1 MLHLGMHQDWLTNL
15 DKSAAILVPTRSL
28 ANTLNEQV
36 AASYIEQGRM
46 VWEAPNILIWRD
58 YIKQLWAL
66 NKRRFTQHLGAK
78 HLISSQQSL
87 LLWTQIIDSTRREEQ
102 ALTLLNVQQ
111 TARAVQRS
119 WILMHDWRI
128 SIESIEQDHDADSV
142 QFVEWLNAYQALLNK
157 RGLFDEPLLLDA
169 LCNQQIELDFPYHEL
184 TFYAFDLINTAQ
196 KNINQ
201 RAQNQVEIKHL
212 SPPECDGQLSYHS
225 YKDAKSEL
233 IGCFQAARKLIE
245 EQSDCTINVVIHDL
259 QDRQSQ
265 VHELACRIFYPNVS
279 PLEVQQNS
287 AVFRY
292 SLGQRLT
299 DWAAIDTALSVINLL
314 KNRTTTTELS
324 FLLRNQFLGLAAEHR
339 QQCRVFDR
347 WLKRQRMRNITL
359 EQLPDLYQQC
369 LEAKESQGEKERQE
383 QKAETNEF
391 LQTLTMLVKKQQA
404 LTEKLNQAKQ
414 KNQFAALNF
423 ADWVSE
429 FSDWLATWGW
439 SCKIVGNELNTV
451 QHQLLKR
458 WESLL
463 QEFAALAAVQ
473 RKTGLSR
480 AIDLLTQMARD
491 AMFIPKAAAS
501 PILISSILEAI
512 GRPADY
518 CFVLGMNESFPPA
531 PKNDAF
537 IPQRLLA
544 DAGHPDMSA
553 NSSFVQAQ
561 TVMNNLLNSM
571 GDTVVSYATQSAQ
584 DREITQQCSPLFRHQ
599 QFYNQTVDANQLNV
613 SDDSLEN
620 YQDRQG
626 PAWQSSIRASGGSK
640 VFENQS
646 HCPFKA
652 FVTHQLTF
660 QVEQEAE
667 FGLDFL
673 DRGNVVHIL
682 LDRIWAYLQTQQQ
695 LKQIEPSTLTA
706 LIHQVID
713 QTLEDS
719 ELELSEDKQRLL
731 SFERPRLVTLLT
743 EWLAF
748 EAKRPEPFMV
758 IEREEKRQGELAG
771 IEFSYIIDRLDMT
784 DDGRTF
790 IIDYKTG
797 LVNKKD
803 WVGKPLKSPQMPLY
817 AVALSK
823 VKNKPVSG
831 IAYANVRQHEHQ
843 YVELSEAGVFRKA
856 NKRTLDDEDLWQQ
869 NKEEWESLF
878 NELASEFL
886 AGNADVAPID
896 ERICDY
902 CDLQSVC
909 RISQLR
915 KQSLISQEG

>member
-1 MLHLGMHQDWLTNL
+1 MHQDWITNL
-15 DKSAAILVPTRSL
+15 DKSTALLVPTRSL

-36 AASYIEQGRM
+36 AEFYIEQGKT

-58 YIKQLWAL
+58 YIKELWAL
-66 NKRRFTQHLGAK
+66 NKPKFNQYLGAK

-87 LLWTQIIDSTRREEQ
+87 LLWTQVIEKSRRQEQ

-119 WILMHDWRI
+119 WTLMHDWRI
-128 SIESIEQDHDADSV
+128 EIKTIEQDHDADSV
-142 QFVEWLNAYQALLNK
+142 QFVQWLKEYQALLNK
-157 RGLFDEPLLLDA
+157 RGLLDEPLLLNA
-169 LCNQQIELDFPYHEL
+169 LCDRQIELEFPYQEL
-184 TFYAFDLINTAQ
+184 IYYAFDLINATQ
-196 KNINQ
+196 DTINQ
-201 RAQNQVEIKHL
+201 CSKERVEIKHL
-212 SPPECDGQLSYHS
+212 SPPERDGRLSYHS
-225 YKDAKSEL
+225 YKDTNTEL
-233 IGCFQAARKLIE
+233 IACFQSARKLIE
-245 EQSDCTINVVIHDL
+245 EQPDCTINIVIHDL
-259 QDRQSQ
+259 QDRQAK
-265 VHELACRIFYPNVS
+265 VDELARQVFYPSAS
-279 PLEVQQNS
+279 PLEVQKNS
-287 AVFRY
+287 TAFRY

-299 DWAAIDTALSVINLL
+299 QWAAIDTALSVINLL

-324 FLLRNQFLGLAAEHR
+324 FLLRNQFLGLCAEHR
-339 QQCRVFDR
+339 QECRAFDR
-347 WLKRQRMRNITL
+347 WLKRQRVHNITL

-369 LEAKESQGEKERQE
+369 LASLQE
-383 QKAETNEF
+383 PPKMPDENGFA
-391 LQTLTMLVKKQQA
+391 QTLDMLVQKLQD
-404 LTEKLNQAKQ
+404 LRGKLNQEKQ
-414 KNQFAALNF
+414 NNQFSALSF
-423 ADWVSE
+423 TDWVNQ

-439 SCKIVGNELNTV
+439 SSRTVGNELNTV

-473 RKTGLSR
+473 RKTGLSK

-501 PILISSILEAI
+501 PILISSILEAV

-518 CFVLGMNESFPPA
+518 CFVLGMSESFPPA

-544 DAGHPDMSA
+544 SAGHPDMSA
-553 NSSFVQAQ
+553 DSSFVQAQ

-571 GDTVVSYATQSAQ
+571 GDTVISYANQTEQ
-584 DREITQQCSPLFRHQ
+584 DHEISQQCSPLFRHNVFTEQ
-599 QFYNQTVDANQLNV
+599 QKLSQFDQTKSSEAW
-613 SDDSLEN
+613 LEH
-620 YQDRQG
+620 YQDLQG
-626 PAWQSSIRASGGSK
+626 PVWQSSVRASGGSK

-660 QVEQEAE
+660 QVDQEAE

-673 DRGNVVHIL
+673 DRGNVVHLL
-682 LDRIWAYLQTQQQ
+682 LDRLWERLQTQQQ
-695 LKQIEPSTLTA
+695 LKQIEPAALKA
-706 LIHQVID
+706 LINQLID
-713 QTLEDS
+713 QALGDKG
-719 ELELSEDKQRLL
+719 LELSEDKQRLL

-743 EWLAF
+743 QWLDF

-758 IEREEKRQGELAG
+758 IEREEMRQGELAG

-797 LVNKKD
+797 SVNKKD

-823 VKNKPVSG
+823 AKNNPISG
-831 IAYANVRQHEHQ
+831 IAYANVRQHEHKF
-843 YVELSEAGVFRKA
+843 VELSEAGVFRKQ
-856 NKRTLDDEDLWQQ
+856 NKRTLDDEALWNQ
-869 NKEEWESLF
+869 NKAQWENLF
-878 NELASEFL
+878 TELAGDFL
-886 AGNADVAPID
+886 AGNAAVEPID
-896 ERICDY
+896 EGVCDY
-902 CDLQSVC
+902 CDLQSMC

-915 KQSLISQEG
+915 KQSIAEGSKSDD